1 VKDVG
6 VFNYSATIKNEN
18 ESAEK
23 FLKLFVYQYPGLN
36 LEAPTEAYVGLKYI
50 YNIQAFDMFGEYVD
64 KNGGEIRL
72 QSETIPDIQ
81 FDSETHTIQWSPTE
95 DNLGEHEFTVEVVDQ
110 FGLTTA
116 VTHYVSVFMS
126 PCELCKSA
134 KRDRK
139 AVKQVLTPVFKK
151 DTPSNVE
158 GNTTSLQTAGI
169 DSTQVAPMD
178 SLVIPPDSLSFPLD
192 NLNVELDS
200 TITPP
205 VSEKV
210 DSLMIPTLPDS
221 SIIDTTIE

>member
-1 VKDVG
+1 
-6 VFNYSATIKNEN
+6 
-18 ESAEK
+18 
-23 FLKLFVYQYPGLN
+23 
-36 LEAPTEAYVGLKYI
+36 
-50 YNIQAFDMFGEYVD
+50 
-64 KNGGEIRL
+64 
-72 QSETIPDIQ
+72 
-81 FDSETHTIQWSPTE
+81 
-95 DNLGEHEFTVEVVDQ
+95 
-110 FGLTTA
+110 
-116 VTHYVSVFMS
+116 MS
-126 PCELCKSA
+126 PCELCKSE

-151 DTPSNVE
+151 DTPSNME

-169 DSTQVAPMD
+169 DSIQVAPMD